1 MSILDEL
8 VKNKKT
14 INLREVEDFAQA
26 TGEALAEANR
36 ALEELQRK
44 HQAIKEEN
52 LTFNTVQTLV
62 SKMDSFE
69 AKFAVLVNYL
79 KLSTAVLAKESE
91 LLDKI
96 DEALKV

>member
-69 AKFAVLVNYL
+69 AKFDTFAQYL
-79 KLSTAVLAKESE
+79 LLSKQILDQESA
-91 LLDKI
+91 LLNKI